1 MNMTYAFV
9 TFKTRRVRLMSSQSA
24 YAKYILDDIQ
34 VDELNSLSINNASKL
49 HLQTFSIII
58 FQSSKFSFS
67 CVSLVESV
75 SRDIEEIRLS
85 SSHQRTSLGD
95 KCIIH
100 RCAITKTRDLWAA
113 ENRECF
119 VNHIHGVQN

>member
-9 TFKTRRVRLMSSQSA
+9 TFKTRRVRLIFSQSA

-95 KCIIH
+95 NALFTGAPSLEH
-100 RCAITKTRDLWAA
+100 ATFGQPKTANVL
-113 ENRECF
+113 
-119 VNHIHGVQN
+119 